1 MNLLFT
7 LDQADMADKV
17 VGVHGDCKVVV
28 ATQDHIEA
36 LYPTIRRIDQLEVAC
51 MGHHPKDALETAI
64 SQDDVTLTALDGGD
78 VPFAMFGVGQIGG
91 MAYIWLLGTDALAD
105 NSYQFTKASRKYV
118 QLFTKPYGCVFNFV
132 HQDNELALRWLR
144 FCGAKFIRKLEFSSQ
159 PFYEFIIT
167 ST

>member
-1 MNLLFT
+1 MNHLFT
-7 LDQADMADKV
+7 VDQTESPSQI
-17 VGVHGDCKVVV
+17 VGVHGNCTVVK
-28 ATQDHIEA
+28 ATEDHIEDI
-36 LYPTIRRIDQLEVAC
+36 YPFLRREDQLEVLC
-51 MGHHPKDALETAI
+51 MGHHPKEALQTALNH
-64 SQDDVTLTALDGGD
+64 DDVTLTALDKDD
-78 VPFAMFGVGQIGG
+78 VPFAMFGVGRVGG
-91 MAYIWLLGTDALAD
+91 MAYIWLLGTDGLAD